1 MASSCAPLVLR
12 SNHSLL
18 VGTASVERLVAR
30 AAEWGLPYLA
40 LTDRNNLYGAVPFY
54 TRAREAGIK
63 PILGAEIQCDGGTAF
78 ALARNLAGYS
88 SLCKVLTR
96 RHLQEDFCLADA
108 LAESQEGLHIL
119 TEDPALARALAG
131 RVERDRLWLLLA
143 SPGRGANAWAA
154 LRRCA
159 EELGIGVAASPDA
172 YFLDKTDY
180 PIHTTLAAIRENTLV
195 SKLRPGDVAHA
206 ESCLPSPA
214 EIERL
219 FEDHPDALRNSR
231 RIADDCNLDLPL
243 GKPIFPKFSLPE
255 GHTAASFLAQLCHEG
270 MKRRYPRPS
279 QEALRRLRHELEV
292 IGKLGFAEYFIFV
305 WDILGFA
312 RAQGI
317 PTVGR
322 GSGASALV
330 SFVLGITQADPL
342 KYDIPFERFL
352 HMQRKDCPDLDLDLC
367 WIKRDQLI
375 ESVYEKYGADRVA
388 MVAIHSAFRLRS
400 AFREVAKA
408 FGVPNDAVNRMSHK
422 LPYDSRGTV
431 AEAVASTG
439 ADRFVSL
446 NREDFASILRLA
458 EAIRG
463 FPHQLGTHCGGLV
476 IGDRPLDNYVP
487 LERAAKGIVIT
498 QYEKDAIEE
507 IGLVKMD
514 LLGNHGLTIRDET
527 AQLVRKRGHSTFCG
541 EKLNVPFSVE
551 RIPDNDPATTRLL
564 AEARTLS
571 CVQLESPAMRNLLTM
586 LRTSSVRELMQALA
600 LIRPAPASLGMKEH
614 FVRRV
619 RGLERWIPPHPS
631 LGKVLADTYGI
642 MLYEDDAM
650 LVAAAMAN
658 IPREEG
664 DLMRRAISKGASREK
679 LIEIS
684 RYFIARATANGVPLE
699 AAADMWAQ
707 MAKFNS
713 YSFCK
718 AHAASYAILAWQ
730 LAYLKA
736 HYPLEF
742 MVSVLNHQWG
752 MYPKRVHAEEARRL
766 GIQILGPC
774 VNCSERAFT
783 LDCGLRNSDATP
795 THPCHSERS
804 EAKSRNLSCSCAP
817 KRDASASLG
826 MTDICIR
833 YAEARNPKSAIRAGL
848 QEVKDL
854 SERAIRSLLAERQ
867 RRPFDSLGDFLA
879 RVSIPEP
886 EAENLILC
894 GAFDFTGRN
903 RPSLLLELKTCRHR
917 ESQIPDS
924 RFQIAESSLFPSHS
938 ALRTPHPAL
947 ALPDYSPEQKLAY
960 ELSILGF
967 SVSQHPMALFR
978 PSLQQQ
984 GMADSRSLSNL
995 VGRRVRIAGLLA
1007 AVRPTPTKK
1016 GEVMQFAT
1024 LEDEWGLFEA
1034 TLFPQAARRFG
1045 HLLESCGSFLVAGRV
1060 EEQYGALTITASHLG
1075 HLTPRLRPRAAE
1087 AAGQHALVG

>member
-1 MASSCAPLVLR
+1 MASSCAPLVSR

-18 VGTASVERLVAR
+18 RGTASVESLIAR
-30 AAEWGLPYLA
+30 ATEWRLPWLA
-40 LTDRNNLYGAVPFY
+40 LTDRDNLYGAIPFY
-54 TRAREAGIK
+54 IRAREAGVK
-63 PILGAEIQCDGGTAF
+63 PILGAELHGGGTAF

-88 SLCKVLTR
+88 SLCKLLTR
-96 RHLQEDFCLADA
+96 RHLDEDFSLAHA
-108 LAESQEGLHIL
+108 LAELQDGLHIL
-119 TEDPALARALAG
+119 TEDIALARALAS
-131 RVERDRLWLLLA
+131 RVERDHLWLLLA
-143 SPGRGANAWAA
+143 APGRSLGQWAA
-154 LRRCA
+154 IRRCA
-159 EELGIGVAASPDA
+159 EELGIGVAASPDV
-172 YFLDKTDY
+172 YFLDKADY
-180 PIHTTLAAIRENTLV
+180 PIHTALAAIRENTLV
-195 SKLRPGDVAHA
+195 SKLRPEDVAHP
-206 ESCLPSPA
+206 ESCLPPPV

-219 FEDHPDALRNSR
+219 FGDHPDALRNSR
-231 RIADDCNLDLPL
+231 HIADDCNLELPL

-255 GHTAASFLAQLCHEG
+255 GHTAASFLAHLCHEG
-270 MKRRYPRPS
+270 LKQRYRRPP
-279 QEALRRLRHELEV
+279 QAAIRRLRHELEV

-305 WDILGFA
+305 WDILSFT

-330 SFVLGITQADPL
+330 SFLLGITQVDPL
-342 KYDIPFERFL
+342 KYNIPFERFL
-352 HMQRKDCPDLDLDLC
+352 HMQRRDCPDLDLDLC

-375 ESVYEKYGADRVA
+375 TSIYEKYGADRVA
-388 MVAIHSAFRLRS
+388 MVAIHSYFRLRS

-408 FGVPNDAVNRMSHK
+408 FGVPNEIVNRMSHK
-422 LPYDSRGTV
+422 LPYDSPSSV
-431 AEAVASTG
+431 AEAVAATG
-439 ADRFVSL
+439 ADQFLSL
-446 NREDFASILRLA
+446 NREDFAALLRLA

-498 QYEKDAIEE
+498 QYEKDAIEA

-527 AQLVRKRGHSTFCG
+527 ARLVRETRGTT
-541 EKLNVPFSVE
+541 LDPE
-551 RIPDNDPATTRLL
+551 RIPETDPATARLL
-564 AEARTLS
+564 AEARTIS

-664 DLMRRAISKGASREK
+664 DLMRRAISKGAPREK

-684 RYFIARATANGVPLE
+684 RHFFTMATANGVPPE
-699 AAADMWAQ
+699 IASDMWAQ

-742 MVSVLNHQWG
+742 MVCVLNHQWG
-752 MYPKRVHAEEARRL
+752 MYPKRVHVEEARRL

-774 VNCSERAFT
+774 VNHSERAFT
-783 LDCGLRNSDATP
+783 VENGR
-795 THPCHSERS
+795 
-804 EAKSRNLSCSCAP
+804 
-817 KRDASASLG
+817 
-826 MTDICIR
+826 
-833 YAEARNPKSAIRAGL
+833 IRAGL
-848 QEVKDL
+848 QDVKGL
-854 SERAIRSLLAERQ
+854 SERAIRSILDKRR
-867 RRPFDSLGDFLA
+867 RRPFASLADFLA
-879 RVSIPEP
+879 RVSITQPES
-886 EAENLILC
+886 ENLILC
-894 GAFDFTGRN
+894 GAFDFTGHN
-903 RPSLLLELKTCRHR
+903 RPTLLLQLKTFALNTRHATCGTPP
-917 ESQIPDS
+917 Q
-924 RFQIAESSLFPSHS
+924 LFPHHQDSS
-938 ALRTPHPAL
+938 TLPNVL
-947 ALPDYSPEQKLAY
+947 ILPDYTPEQRLAH

-978 PSLQQQ
+978 PTLQQQ
-984 GMADSRSLSNL
+984 GISDSRALPYL
-995 VGRRVRIAGLLA
+995 VGREARIAGLLA
-1007 AVRPTPTKK
+1007 ATRPAPTKK

-1024 LEDEWGLFEA
+1024 LEDEWGLFEV
-1034 TLFPQAARRFG
+1034 TLFPKAARRFG
-1045 HLLESCGSFLVAGRV
+1045 HLLESCGPFLVAGRV
-1060 EEQYGALTITASHLG
+1060 EEQYGAITITASHLG
-1075 HLTPRLRPRAAE
+1075 QLFSHLYPRAPK
-1087 AAGQHALVG
+1087 AGSQSAFVG